1 MPLCRAPNMMAAG
14 RIGASPWEM
23 DLLTRLFLTCVVSIV
38 LAGTASA
45 VPITFQLDNVTSVG
59 GSFPTG
65 QTFTPSFPI
74 VGSGNIDFGLGTG
87 TLSLPN
93 YSVVLD
99 ISNNAILDAQLNV
112 SGWTQTITAID
123 GLGNI
128 TSTGSGTVGCV
139 VLGGLGSFVCPSV
152 PPTVGGW
159 PPAGVGSTAILN
171 QILQTI
177 VVTDLSAVG
186 TAGTVTQYYS
196 YTIVPE
202 PSTGLLVASGVF
214 AFGLYSRRRRA

>member
-1 MPLCRAPNMMAAG
+1 MLAG
-14 RIGASPWEM
+14 RNRPFAGEEM
-23 DLLTRLFLTCVVSIV
+23 YMILLTRLVLTCVLSIF
-38 LAGTASA
+38 LAGAASA
-45 VPITFQLDNVTSVG
+45 VPITFQLDNVTAVG
-59 GSFPTG
+59 GSFPTS
-65 QTFTPSFPI
+65 QTYVPSFPI

-93 YSVVLD
+93 HSVILD
-99 ISNNAILDAQLNV
+99 VGNNAILDAQLNI

-128 TSTGSGTVGCV
+128 TSTGGGSVACV
-139 VLGGLGSFVCPSV
+139 VLGGLGGFVCPGV

-159 PPAGVGSTAILN
+159 PGAGGSTAVLD
-171 QILQTI
+171 QMTQTI
-177 VVTDLSAVG
+177 VVTDISQLAN
-186 TAGTVTQYYS
+186 AGTITQYYS